1 MKNSAKALEVENEEP
16 TSIANDTVVT
26 PNKVKRSV
34 TPLKSPVYSKLNH
47 DF

>member
-1 MKNSAKALEVENEEP
+1 MKNFAKALEVEKEEP
-16 TSIANDTVVT
+16 ASIANDTVVT

-34 TPLKSPVYSKLNH
+34 TPLKSPVNSKLNH